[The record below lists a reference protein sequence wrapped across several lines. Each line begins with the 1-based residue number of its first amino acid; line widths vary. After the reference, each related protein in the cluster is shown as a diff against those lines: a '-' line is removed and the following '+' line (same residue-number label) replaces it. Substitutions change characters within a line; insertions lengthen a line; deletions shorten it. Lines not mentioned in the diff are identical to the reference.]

1 MSSSGHKRSATPA
14 DPLDAIEQRITGMSE
29 WLRENAP
36 YCFHDQNHLDADT
49 PERAYWHYGYLVAL
63 KDMRRLLRRRQTS

>member
-1 MSSSGHKRSATPA
+1 MSGPAPDRQSAPA
-14 DPLDAIEQRITGMSE
+14 TDPLELIDARIADTTA

-36 YCFHDQNHLDADT
+36 YCFADQNHLDDGT

-63 KDMRRLLRRRQTS
+63 KDVRKLLRRSS